1 VTVDEHLFRRESG
14 RIVATLTRVFGMH
27 NLGLAEDV
35 VQDAFCRAL
44 ETWKLRGVPDN
55 PAAWLL
61 TTAKN
66 RAIDV
71 LRRERKVREFSPELD
86 KRHESEWTLVPTIE
100 EYFQPSAIKDDL
112 LRMMFSC
119 CDPRLS
125 EAAQVALVL
134 HLVCGFGAAE
144 IAAAFLSGRA
154 ATEKRISRAKQLLA
168 GSKRLFDLTDRDFT
182 ARLTAVRRALYLLF
196 NEGYHGA
203 SRESVVRAELCREA
217 MRLAMLLLD
226 FAPAATPATHA
237 LCALMWLHAAR
248 LPARIDAAGDLT
260 PLADQDRS
268 LWDASMI
275 LEGQR
280 LLELS
285 AVGSELSEYH
295 VEAAIA
301 AVHANA
307 ASSRE
312 TDWVEIVSLYDKLVA
327 LQPSP
332 IVALN
337 RAIAIAQADGPAP
350 GLAEI
355 RAIAGAERLA
365 DYPFYHAAIGELELR
380 SGNNAS
386 ARESFRAAA
395 AVARNPT
402 ERRFLERRVSACD

>member
-1 VTVDEHLFRRESG
+1 M
-14 RIVATLTRVFGMH
+14 VATLARIFGMH

-55 PAAWLL
+55 PAAWLMA
-61 TTAKN
+61 TAKN

-71 LRRERKVREFSPELD
+71 LRKERKVREFSPELD
-86 KRHESEWTLVPTIE
+86 RLHESEWTLVPTIE
-100 EYFQPSAIKDDL
+100 EYFQPSSIKDDL
-112 LRMMFSC
+112 LRMMFSA

-125 EAAQVALVL
+125 EEAQVALVL

-154 ATEKRISRAKQLLA
+154 AIEKRITRAKRVLA
-168 GSKRLFDLTDRDFT
+168 GARRLFDLTDRDFSN
-182 ARLTAVRRALYLLF
+182 RLTTVRRALYLLF

-217 MRLAMLLLD
+217 MRLAALLLD
-226 FAPAATPATHA
+226 FAPAATPETYA
-237 LCALMWLHAAR
+237 LCGLMWLHAAR

-260 PLADQDRS
+260 PLADQDRT
-268 LWDASMI
+268 LWDASLI
-275 LEGQR
+275 KEGQR

-285 AVGSELSEYH
+285 AVGSDISEYH

-312 TDWVEIVSLYDKLVA
+312 TNWAEIVSLYDKLLN

-355 RAIAGAERLA
+355 RAIQGAERLA

-380 SGNNAS
+380 SGNAAS
-386 ARESFRAAA
+386 ARKSFQNAA

-402 ERRFLERRVSACD
+402 ERRFLDRRARACE